1 MSPAPALPALAAAC
15 RSCCRGKTLRQRRLQ
30 GEHDAAFRAVEERR
44 IAARADLPSIVRIAL
59 TSLQGTSA
67 IPL

>member
-1 MSPAPALPALAAAC
+1 LPALAAAC
-15 RSCCRGKTLRQRRLQ
+15 RSCCRGETLLLRQRRLQ
-30 GEHDAAFRAVEERR
+30 GEHDAAFHAVEARR